1 MKTYTA
7 VFAALLAAS
16 TSSLLA
22 APAMASEGCS
32 TVAQCLGHETASADS
47 NRSSDDNGMGD
58 TDRNRERYGND
69 DNGND
74 DNGRDD
80 NGRDDNDHGAG
91 HDNGNDSDHGA
102 GHDDGNDNDHGG
114 NDHDGGNDNDD

>member
-16 TSSLLA
+16 TSSLLS
-22 APAMASEGCS
+22 APAIASEGCS
-32 TVAQCLGHETASADS
+32 TVAQCLGHETSSARS
-47 NRSSDDNGMGD
+47 ERSSDDNGMGH
-58 TDRNRERYGND
+58 TERNRERND
-69 DNGND
+69 ND
-74 DNGRDD
+74 DNGRGDD

-91 HDNGNDSDHGA
+91 H
-102 GHDDGNDNDHGG
+102 DNDHGG

>member
-74 DNGRDD
+74 DNGRGDD
-80 NGRDDNDHGAG
+80 NGRDDNGRGESDHGAG
-91 HDNGNDSDHGA
+91 HDNGNDSDQGG
-102 GHDDGNDNDHGG
+102 GHDGG
-114 NDHDGGNDNDD
+114 NDHNGGNDNDD

>member
-32 TVAQCLGHETASADS
+32 TVAQCLGHETSSADS
-47 NRSSDDNGMGD
+47 NRSGDDNGMGD
-58 TDRNRERYGND
+58 TDRNGSDDNGRGGND

-74 DNGRDD
+74 DNGR
-80 NGRDDNDHGAG
+80 GENDHGA
-91 HDNGNDSDHGA
+91 GNDSDHGT
-102 GHDDGNDNDHGG
+102 GHDGG
-114 NDHDGGNDNDD
+114 NDHGGGNDNDD